1 MDHLIDFFR
10 NMVTLHTA
18 VRLLALHGTV
28 TVAWEIRLDKKPT
41 RHVPNVHLQKQCQFV
56 YKEMKKR
63 PFSLP
68 CLLIGS
74 KHHLHNSESNCV
86 IPLPHMCCAKFAAK
100 GLLQKQIQRKTEAR
114 LFMPSQQKR
123 DVKINKEYFKHV
135 ANFK

>member
-56 YKEMKKR
+56 
-63 PFSLP
+63 
-68 CLLIGS
+68 
-74 KHHLHNSESNCV
+74 
-86 IPLPHMCCAKFAAK
+86 
-100 GLLQKQIQRKTEAR
+100 
-114 LFMPSQQKR
+114 
-123 DVKINKEYFKHV
+123 
-135 ANFK
+135 